1 MRTTT
6 AKRRVT
12 RGGVAL
18 ALTAAVG
25 LAACSSSSKSTS
37 SNTTTGSSSN
47 TTTGSSSNS
56 VGSASSGSAAA
67 NGSPIKVMMIGT
79 ISSEAFSF
87 PETVNAAQA
96 YADVTNAAGG
106 INGHKIE
113 ILTCNDQIDPAVAAA
128 CGRKA
133 VADHVSAVLAIET
146 DYQPQVIQAIAP
158 AHMAYIG
165 NNAGNPQ
172 DLTASNSFDLGAG
185 SYGVFASMGTALVQ
199 NEGCKKVSVVDL
211 NIPATEISGRNI
223 KASVQTAG
231 GSVTNIATIPATL
244 ASYSSIVSTAI
255 DDGAGC
261 IATVLGPSQILALIA
276 AIHSSSKP
284 DLLLG
289 ATSGLFT
296 QKEFDQVKGE
306 IGGDV
311 FTTFTYAL
319 PTAQVAGSPP
329 SNLQPFLSAMQK
341 YEPTAAV
348 DLASLQGWDDMTM
361 FVAAAQKAKS
371 YDAASILAAMGTVK
385 GLTLAG
391 FPDVQDFTTPN
402 PNPQMSRVVDPNV
415 LVYKLENGLF
425 HLLPG
430 EINVNQGLGAFL
442 KQEGS

>member
-1 MRTTT
+1 MKPTKANRV
-6 AKRRVT
+6 VT

-18 ALTAAVG
+18 TLTLAVG
-25 LAACSSSSKSTS
+25 LAACSSSSKSS
-37 SNTTTGSSSN
+37 SSSN
-47 TTTGSSSNS
+47 STASPSNSTGSSSNS
-56 VGSASSGSAAA
+56 VGSSSG
-67 NGSPIKVMMIGT
+67 GSPIKVMMIGT
-79 ISSEAFSF
+79 IASEAFSF

-96 YADVTNAAGG
+96 LADQTNAAGG
-106 INGHKIE
+106 INGHKIQ
-113 ILTCNDQIDPAVAAA
+113 ILTCNDQIDPVVAAA

-133 VADHVSAVLAIET
+133 VADKVSAVLAIET

-165 NNAGNPQ
+165 NNAGNPL

-185 SYGVFASMGTALVQ
+185 SYGVFASMGTALVKD
-199 NEGCKKVSVVDL
+199 EGCKKVSVVDL

-231 GSVTNIATIPATL
+231 GSVTNIASIPATL
-244 ASYSSIVSTAI
+244 PSYSSIVSTAI
-255 DDGAGC
+255 GDGAQC

-284 DLLLG
+284 NMLLG

-319 PTAQVAGSPP
+319 PTAQVSGPVP
-329 SNLQPFLSAMQK
+329 SNMQPFLSGMQK
-341 YEPTAAV
+341 YEPSAAV
-348 DLASLQGWDDMTM
+348 DASSLQGWDDMTM
-361 FVAAAQKAKS
+361 FIAAAQNAKS
-371 YDAASILAAMGTVK
+371 YDAPSILAAMGTVK
-385 GLTLAG
+385 NLTLPG
-391 FPDVQDFTTPN
+391 FPDTQDFSTPN

-415 LVYKLENGLF
+415 LVYKLQNGLF
-425 HLLPG
+425 QLLPG
-430 EINVNQGLGAFL
+430 EINVDQGLGAFL
-442 KQEGS
+442 KQENG

>member
-1 MRTTT
+1 
-6 AKRRVT
+6 VT

-18 ALTAAVG
+18 TLTLAVG
-25 LAACSSSSKSTS
+25 LAACSSSSKS
-37 SNTTTGSSSN
+37 SSSN
-47 TTTGSSSNS
+47 TTSAPSNSTGSSNS
-56 VGSASSGSAAA
+56 VGSASSTGSSAAS
-67 NGSPIKVMMIGT
+67 GSPIKVMMIGT

-96 YADVTNAAGG
+96 LANQTNAAGG

-113 ILTCNDQIDPAVAAA
+113 ISTCNDQIDPVVAAS

-133 VADHVSAVLAIET
+133 VADKVSAVLAVET

-165 NNAGNPQ
+165 NNAGNPL

-185 SYGVFASMGTALVQ
+185 SYGVFASMGTALVKD
-199 NEGCKKVSVVDL
+199 EGCTKVSVVDL

-223 KASVQTAG
+223 KASVETAG
-231 GSVTNIATIPATL
+231 GSVTNIASIPATL
-244 ASYSSIVSTAI
+244 PSYSSIVSTAI
-255 DDGAGC
+255 GDGAQC

-284 DLLLG
+284 NMLLG

-296 QKEFDQVKGE
+296 QKEFDQVKNE

-319 PTAQVAGSPP
+319 PTSQVYGPVP
-329 SNLQPFLSAMQK
+329 SNLQPFISAMQQ
-341 YEPTAAV
+341 YEPTAPI

-361 FVAAAQKAKS
+361 FIAAAKQATS
-371 YDAASILAAMGTVK
+371 YDAPSILAAMGTVK

-391 FPDVQDFTTPN
+391 FPDIQDFTTPN

-425 HLLPG
+425 HLLPQTV
-430 EINVNQGLGAFL
+430 NVNQGLGAFL
-442 KQEGS
+442 KQENG

>member
-1 MRTTT
+1 
-6 AKRRVT
+6 
-12 RGGVAL
+12 
-18 ALTAAVG
+18 
-25 LAACSSSSKSTS
+25 
-37 SNTTTGSSSN
+37 
-47 TTTGSSSNS
+47 
-56 VGSASSGSAAA
+56 
-67 NGSPIKVMMIGT
+67 
-79 ISSEAFSF
+79 
-87 PETVNAAQA
+87 
-96 YADVTNAAGG
+96 
-106 INGHKIE
+106 
-113 ILTCNDQIDPAVAAA
+113 
-128 CGRKA
+128 
-133 VADHVSAVLAIET
+133 
-146 DYQPQVIQAIAP
+146 
-158 AHMAYIG
+158 MAYIG

-255 DDGAGC
+255 DDGAEC

-284 DLLLG
+284 NLLLG

-319 PTAQVAGSPP
+319 PTAQVFGPPP
-329 SNLQPFLSAMQK
+329 SNLQPFLSGMQK
-341 YEPTAAV
+341 YEPSAAV
-348 DLASLQGWDDMTM
+348 DLSSLQGWDDMTM
-361 FVAAAQKAKS
+361 FIAAAQKAKS
-371 YDAASILAAMGTVK
+371 YDAPSILAAMGTVK

-391 FPDVQDFTTPN
+391 FPDTQDFTTPN